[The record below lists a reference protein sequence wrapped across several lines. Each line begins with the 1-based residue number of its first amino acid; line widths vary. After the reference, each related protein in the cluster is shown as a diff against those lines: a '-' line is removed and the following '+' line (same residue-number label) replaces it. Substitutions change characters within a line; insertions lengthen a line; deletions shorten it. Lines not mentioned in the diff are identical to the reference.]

1 MNGLSKSRGCRS
13 RPKRTTLAESGKVAN
28 FAATEGES
36 RLAANQGT
44 EWTRCGCGLGL
55 VGGLGIGGG
64 FSVAPRAAL
73 FKLFNLTSSS
83 VLQLHSASF
92 SFIQL
97 HSDSSN
103 NNNNN
108 NTTLLLTILTVCIFL
123 FDNFYLNDV
132 VICD

>member
-83 VLQLHSASF
+83 VLQLLSASF
-92 SFIQL
+92 RQQQQQQQQ
-97 HSDSSN
+97 HNSSTD
-103 NNNNN
+103 
-108 NTTLLLTILTVCIFL
+108 NTNGMYFL
-123 FDNFYLNDV
+123 V
-132 VICD
+132 